1 MAVHLLIVDALN
13 LIRRIHAVQGSP
25 CVETCQHALDQLI
38 MHQPANPRGRRFD
51 DENRSSGWR
60 HQRLPDYKAGRR
72 QCRKSCTTRCL
83 HYAPPL
89 SNAASRAGPP
99 AGNEADDLAATLA
112 VKVTQAGHQATIVST
127 DKGYCQLLSPT
138 LRIRDYF
145 QKRWLDAPFIDKEF
159 GVQPQ
164 QLPDYWGLRGS
175 AVQRYRVLQGSDQKA
190 ATQLLVEF
198 QSLEGIYEN
207 LDAVAEKWRKKL
219 ETHKEMAFLCRDI
232 ARLQTDLHI
241 DGNLQ
246 QLRLV
251 SNGVPDANDYQHI
264 EFHALICRIRRG

>member
-1 MAVHLLIVDALN
+1 MMKTAVAAGVISVYQITKRVD
-13 LIRRIHAVQGSP
+13 
-25 CVETCQHALDQLI
+25 
-38 MHQPANPRGRRFD
+38 
-51 DENRSSGWR
+51 
-60 HQRLPDYKAGRR
+60 R

-89 SNAASRAGPP
+89 SNAASPCWSAS
-99 AGNEADDLAATLA
+99 GNEADDLAATLA

-164 QLPDYWGLRGS
+164 QLPDYWGLAGIS
-175 AVQRYRVLQGSDQKA
+175 SSKVPGVAGIGPKS

-207 LDAVAEKWRKKL
+207 LDAVAEKCAK
-219 ETHKEMAFLCRDI
+219 
-232 ARLQTDLHI
+232 
-241 DGNLQ
+241 N
-246 QLRLV
+246 
-251 SNGVPDANDYQHI
+251 
-264 EFHALICRIRRG
+264 